1 MARRIP
7 INSFGHV
14 DVETEDGE
22 VVGLVMTA
30 TDEDG
35 PVEYAFS
42 REAARQFLRAVASFA
57 PAVSTV

>member
-22 VVGLVMTA
+22 VVGLVLGIPGQVDDHLIDA
-30 TDEDG
+30 G
-35 PVEYAFS
+35 
-42 REAARQFLRAVASFA
+42 LRKLG
-57 PAVSTV
+57 